1 MSNPEG
7 APQEPYGLDRYH
19 PLLQDA
25 VDRIEAGTL
34 KNPLAAVA
42 IAAGVGFL
50 LSKIRADRAARRLG
64 LVPVIAG
71 AAAGLFAKR

>member
-1 MSNPEG
+1 MSNPG
-7 APQEPYGLDRYH
+7 GTPQEPYGLDRSH

-25 VDRIEAGTL
+25 VDRIEAETL
-34 KNPLAAVA
+34 NNPLAAVA
-42 IAAGVGFL
+42 IAAGVGFH
-50 LSKIRADRAARRLG
+50 LSKVRADRAARQLG